1 MVKGTGEVDLLKSV
15 IHFSCFNYHTIVYTM
30 NRTSRDV
37 DHFLALLSIPVFK
50 FYHNFAYFQIYL
62 RNDFQFRDLD
72 RLFFA

>member
-1 MVKGTGEVDLLKSV
+1 
-15 IHFSCFNYHTIVYTM
+15 M

-50 FYHNFAYFQIYL
+50 FYHTFAYFQIYL